1 MVLLE
6 VENLTKR
13 FGGLIAVNDLT
24 FHLDNNE
31 ILGLIGP
38 NGAGKTTVYNLIT
51 GYYKPDAGKIRLDGE
66 DITGLSPHKIVRK
79 GIARTF
85 QIVRVFNEMSVM
97 DHVAAAAIAAF
108 GINAKK
114 EVIEKICLRELEF
127 TKMIDKK
134 DILARNLTLV
144 DKKRL
149 ELAMALCTNP
159 KVLLLDEL
167 LAGLTPAEID
177 ESLELIENIRRRG
190 ISIIIVEHIMRAI
203 MSISDRVIVLHFGK
217 KIAEGIPEEVADN
230 KKVIEVYMG
239 RKPQC

>member
-1 MVLLE
+1 MALLE

-13 FGGLIAVNDLT
+13 FGGLVAVNNLT
-24 FHLDNNE
+24 FHLDKNE

-38 NGAGKTTVYNLIT
+38 NGAGKTTVFNQLT
-51 GYYKPDAGKIRLDGE
+51 GYYRPDAGKITLDGE
-66 DITGLSPHKIVRK
+66 DITDLHPHDIVRK

-85 QIVRVFNEMSVM
+85 QIVRVFNEMSVL
-97 DHVAAAAIAAF
+97 DHLAVGAIGAL
-108 GINAKK
+108 GINAKM
-114 EVIEKICLRELEF
+114 EEIEKICLKELEF
-127 TKMIDKK
+127 TGMIEKK
-134 DILARNLTLV
+134 DTLAKSLTLV
-144 DKKRL
+144 YKKRL

-167 LAGLTPAEID
+167 LAGLTPSEID
-177 ESLELIENIRRRG
+177 ESLELIEKIRRRG

-217 KIAEGIPEEVADN
+217 KIAEGAPEEIANN

-239 RKPQC
+239 RKP